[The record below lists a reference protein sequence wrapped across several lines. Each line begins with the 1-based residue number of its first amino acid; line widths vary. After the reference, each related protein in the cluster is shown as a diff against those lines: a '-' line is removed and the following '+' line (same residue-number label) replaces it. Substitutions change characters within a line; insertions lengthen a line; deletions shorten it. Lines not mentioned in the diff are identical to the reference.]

1 MNTSDLLDA
10 LRAAQTLDAI
20 DALDALIDDQA
31 SSGAVRHALHT
42 AARIERE
49 RLERERLERERLERA
64 LMRTAMTDLLDALR
78 DAPDID
84 AIDAIDALIDA
95 QASNDHDRSVRH
107 AAVAI
112 ERATRERDLV
122 PIGG

>member
-1 MNTSDLLDA
+1 MGITRGAPNRHLTYRPYMALNGRTAHLRHYRTEYRSMNTSDLLDA

-49 RLERERLERERLERA
+49 RLERA
-64 LMRTAMTDLLDALR
+64 
-78 DAPDID
+78 
-84 AIDAIDALIDA
+84 
-95 QASNDHDRSVRH
+95 
-107 AAVAI
+107 
-112 ERATRERDLV
+112 LV
-122 PIGG
+122 PTGG

>member
-1 MNTSDLLDA
+1 MNTTDLLDA

-20 DALDALIDDQA
+20 DELDALINDQA
-31 SSGAVRHALHT
+31 SSAPVRHALHT
-42 AARIERE
+42 AARI
-49 RLERERLERERLERA
+49 ERERLERERLERA

-84 AIDAIDALIDA
+84 AIDALIDA
-95 QASNDHDRSVRH
+95 QASSDHDRFVRH
-107 AAVAI
+107 TAVAM